1 MAKLVQKSGYIKS
14 EKAGGYMKYIATRE
28 GVEKLTGN
36 GPVTKGQRELIQ
48 KLLHDFPD
56 AVELFEYEDYRKAPT
71 LGTASAFITM
81 ALDANLHEINSE
93 SGYMSYIATRPRVER
108 CGTHGLFSSAA
119 AVDLDAAM
127 SELEA
132 HDGNVWTI
140 IYSLRRED
148 AARLG
153 YDNADAWRGLL
164 MLGAFAQAE
173 SESISANVRWGKRQA
188 MREGKTIIQYIRLY
202 AYEKGEDGKPKII
215 QEQADVVRSIYD
227 QYLSGA
233 SLRMIK
239 DRLEAEQIPN
249 VTGGSQWTI
258 TAIRSILTN
267 EKYCGDVLLQKTY
280 ISDCISR
287 KVIRNT
293 GQLPMYLVQN
303 HHEGIVERKTFDA
316 VQAEMARRSAGKSP
330 SKKNAPTGM
339 TSYASK
345 YALSERLVCGECGTL
360 YRRCTWSKQGRKRIV
375 WRCVSRLDYGTKYCH
390 NSPTLDEEPLQKAIL
405 AAINS
410 VMSQKSTLIRQITSA
425 MEMELAPVPGE
436 SMSLADIERLLG
448 ELNDQT
454 RELVA
459 ESARAEDASACTA
472 QLRAVMNE
480 AAVLKEKRALIEEQR
495 QSNAQAVRRIEDAAA
510 AMAQASTH
518 ISEWD
523 EALIRQL
530 VDTVKVNSAEKI
542 TVFLRGGI
550 QVEQDMI

>member
-1 MAKLVQKSGYIKS
+1 MRESPPKVITIPAKPEVARRQAVQRQLRVAAYCRVSTDDEEQLTSYEAQQNYYTDKIMTNREWTMAGIFADEGITGTSARKRPEFLKMIRLCKQKKIDIVLTKSISRFARNTVDCLNYIR
-14 EKAGGYMKYIATRE
+14 A
-28 GVEKLTGN
+28 L
-36 GPVTKGQRELIQ
+36 RELGI
-48 KLLHDFPD
+48 
-56 AVELFEYEDYRKAPT
+56 AVIFEKE
-71 LGTASAFITM
+71 
-81 ALDANLHEINSE
+81 NIN
-93 SGYMSYIATRPRVER
+93 T
-108 CGTHGLFSSAA
+108 
-119 AVDLDAAM
+119 
-127 SELEA
+127 LEA
-132 HDGNVWTI
+132 DSEILIT
-140 IYSLRRED
+140 
-148 AARLG
+148 
-153 YDNADAWRGLL
+153 

-188 MREGKTIIQYIRLY
+188 MREGKTIIQYNRLY

-330 SKKNAPTGM
+330 SQKNAPTGM

-410 VMSQKSTLIRQITSA
+410 VMSEKSTLIRKITSA

-436 SMSLADIERLLG
+436 SMSLADIERQLG

-459 ESARAEDASACTA
+459 ESARAEDATACTA
-472 QLRAVMNE
+472 QLRAIMNE

-542 TVFLRGGI
+542 TVFLRGGV
-550 QVEQDMI
+550 QVEQGMI

>member
-1 MAKLVQKSGYIKS
+1 M
-14 EKAGGYMKYIATRE
+14 
-28 GVEKLTGN
+28 
-36 GPVTKGQRELIQ
+36 
-48 KLLHDFPD
+48 H
-56 AVELFEYEDYRKAPT
+56 
-71 LGTASAFITM
+71 
-81 ALDANLHEINSE
+81 
-93 SGYMSYIATRPRVER
+93 
-108 CGTHGLFSSAA
+108 
-119 AVDLDAAM
+119 
-127 SELEA
+127 
-132 HDGNVWTI
+132 
-140 IYSLRRED
+140 IY
-148 AARLG
+148 
-153 YDNADAWRGLL
+153 N
-164 MLGAFAQAE
+164 
-173 SESISANVRWGKRQA
+173 
-188 MREGKTIIQYIRLY
+188 RLY

-215 QEQADVVRSIYD
+215 QEQAEAVRSIFE

-239 DRLEAEQIPN
+239 ERLEMEQIPN

-360 YRRCTWSKQGRKRIV
+360 YRRCTWSKQGRKSIV

-410 VMSQKSTLIRQITSA
+410 VMSQKSRLIRQITSA

-436 SMSLADIERLLG
+436 SMSLADIERRLG
-448 ELNDQT
+448 ELNNQT

-459 ESARAEDASACTA
+459 ESARAEDATACTA

-510 AMAQASTH
+510 AMAQVSTH

-542 TVFLRGGI
+542 TVFLRGGV

>member
-1 MAKLVQKSGYIKS
+1 MAEKLMTDGSMALREKQYQVITIEATEKPQNAKLRVAAYARVSSASDDQLNSFAAQNRHYSDLISSKENWKMVDIYADEGITGTSAEKREDFQRLLADCRRGLIDRVLVKSIS
-14 EKAGGYMKYIATRE
+14 RFAR
-28 GVEKLTGN
+28 N
-36 GPVTKGQRELIQ
+36 TKECLETIREL
-48 KLLHDFPD
+48 KSLG
-56 AVELFEYEDYRKAPT
+56 VGVYFEKE
-71 LGTASAFITM
+71 
-81 ALDANLHEINSE
+81 NIN
-93 SGYMSYIATRPRVER
+93 T
-108 CGTHGLFSSAA
+108 
-119 AVDLDAAM
+119 
-127 SELEA
+127 LEA
-132 HDGNVWTI
+132 DSEILIT
-140 IYSLRRED
+140 
-148 AARLG
+148 
-153 YDNADAWRGLL
+153 

-173 SESISANVRWGKRQA
+173 SESISANVRWSKRQA
-188 MREGKTIIQYIRLY
+188 MREGKTIIQYNRLY

-239 DRLEAEQIPN
+239 ERLEMEQIPN

-303 HHEGIVERKTFDA
+303 HHEGIVERKTFDV

-436 SMSLADIERLLG
+436 SMSLADIERRLG

-459 ESARAEDASACTA
+459 ESARAEDATACTA
-472 QLRAVMNE
+472 QLRAIMNE
-480 AAVLKEKRALIEEQR
+480 AAALKEKRAFIEEQR
-495 QSNAQAVRRIEDAAA
+495 QNNAQAVRRIEDAAA

-542 TVFLRGGI
+542 TVFLRGGV

>member
-1 MAKLVQKSGYIKS
+1 MRESPPKVITIPAKPEVARWQAVQRQLRVAAYCRVSTDDEEQLTSYEAQQNYYTDKIMTNREWTMAGIFADEGITGTSARKRPEFLKMIRLCKQKKIDIVLTKSISRFARNTVDCLNYIR
-14 EKAGGYMKYIATRE
+14 A
-28 GVEKLTGN
+28 L
-36 GPVTKGQRELIQ
+36 RELGI
-48 KLLHDFPD
+48 
-56 AVELFEYEDYRKAPT
+56 AVIFEKE
-71 LGTASAFITM
+71 
-81 ALDANLHEINSE
+81 NIN
-93 SGYMSYIATRPRVER
+93 T
-108 CGTHGLFSSAA
+108 
-119 AVDLDAAM
+119 
-127 SELEA
+127 LEA
-132 HDGNVWTI
+132 DSEILIT
-140 IYSLRRED
+140 
-148 AARLG
+148 
-153 YDNADAWRGLL
+153 

-188 MREGKTIIQYIRLY
+188 MREGKTIIQYNRLY

-330 SKKNAPTGM
+330 SKKNASTGM

-410 VMSQKSTLIRQITSA
+410 VMSEKSTLIRQITSA

-436 SMSLADIERLLG
+436 SMSLADIERRLG

-459 ESARAEDASACTA
+459 ESARVEDATACTA
-472 QLRAVMNE
+472 QLRAIMNE
-480 AAVLKEKRALIEEQR
+480 AAILKEKRALIEEQR

-542 TVFLRGGI
+542 TVFLRGGV
-550 QVEQDMI
+550 QVEQGMI

>member
-1 MAKLVQKSGYIKS
+1 MAEKHLTDGTTALTAQPRVIKIEAAEKSQNAQLRVAAYTRVSSDSDDQRNSFAAQNRYYAELISGKAEWRMVDIYADEGITGTSAAKREDFQRMMTDCRRGLIDQILVKSISRFARNTVDCLNYIR
-14 EKAGGYMKYIATRE
+14 A
-28 GVEKLTGN
+28 L
-36 GPVTKGQRELIQ
+36 RELGI
-48 KLLHDFPD
+48 
-56 AVELFEYEDYRKAPT
+56 AVIFEKE
-71 LGTASAFITM
+71 
-81 ALDANLHEINSE
+81 NIN
-93 SGYMSYIATRPRVER
+93 T
-108 CGTHGLFSSAA
+108 
-119 AVDLDAAM
+119 
-127 SELEA
+127 LEA
-132 HDGNVWTI
+132 DSEILIT
-140 IYSLRRED
+140 
-148 AARLG
+148 
-153 YDNADAWRGLL
+153 

-188 MREGKTIIQYIRLY
+188 MREGKTIIQYNRLY

-267 EKYCGDVLLQKTY
+267 EKYCGDVPLQKTY

-360 YRRCTWSKQGRKRIV
+360 YRRCTWSKQGRKRVV

-436 SMSLADIERLLG
+436 SMSLADIERRLG

-459 ESARAEDASACTA
+459 ESARAEDATACTA
-472 QLRAVMNE
+472 QLRAIMNE

-542 TVFLRGGI
+542 TVFLRGGV

>member
-1 MAKLVQKSGYIKS
+1 MDCLNYIR
-14 EKAGGYMKYIATRE
+14 A
-28 GVEKLTGN
+28 L
-36 GPVTKGQRELIQ
+36 RELGI
-48 KLLHDFPD
+48 
-56 AVELFEYEDYRKAPT
+56 AVIFEKE
-71 LGTASAFITM
+71 
-81 ALDANLHEINSE
+81 NIN
-93 SGYMSYIATRPRVER
+93 T
-108 CGTHGLFSSAA
+108 
-119 AVDLDAAM
+119 
-127 SELEA
+127 LEA
-132 HDGNVWTI
+132 DSEILIT
-140 IYSLRRED
+140 
-148 AARLG
+148 
-153 YDNADAWRGLL
+153 

-188 MREGKTIIQYIRLY
+188 MREGKTIIQYNRLY

-215 QEQADVVRSIYD
+215 QEQAEVVRSIYE

-239 DRLEAEQIPN
+239 DRLETEQIPN
-249 VTGGSQWTI
+249 VTG
-258 TAIRSILTN
+258 
-267 EKYCGDVLLQKTY
+267 KTY

-360 YRRCTWSKQGRKRIV
+360 YRRCTWSKQGRKRVV

-390 NSPTLDEEPLQKAIL
+390 NSPTLDEEPLQRAIL

-436 SMSLADIERLLG
+436 SMSLADIERRLD

-459 ESARAEDASACTA
+459 EAARAEDASACTA

-480 AAVLKEKRALIEEQR
+480 AAALKEKRAFIEEQR
-495 QSNAQAVRRIEDAAA
+495 QSNAQVVRRIEDAAA

-530 VDTVKVNSAEKI
+530 VDTVKVNSAKKI

-550 QVEQDMI
+550 QVEQGMI

>member
-1 MAKLVQKSGYIKS
+1 MRENPPKVITIPAKPEVARRQAVQRQLRVAAYCRVSTDDEEQLTSYEAQQNYYTDKIMTNREWTMAGIFADEGITGTSARKRPEFLKMIRLCKQKKIDIVLTKSISRFARNTVDCLNYIR
-14 EKAGGYMKYIATRE
+14 A
-28 GVEKLTGN
+28 L
-36 GPVTKGQRELIQ
+36 RELGI
-48 KLLHDFPD
+48 
-56 AVELFEYEDYRKAPT
+56 AVIFEKE
-71 LGTASAFITM
+71 
-81 ALDANLHEINSE
+81 NIN
-93 SGYMSYIATRPRVER
+93 T
-108 CGTHGLFSSAA
+108 
-119 AVDLDAAM
+119 
-127 SELEA
+127 LEA
-132 HDGNVWTI
+132 DSEILIT
-140 IYSLRRED
+140 
-148 AARLG
+148 
-153 YDNADAWRGLL
+153 

-188 MREGKTIIQYIRLY
+188 MREGKAIIQYDRLY

-215 QEQADVVRSIYD
+215 PEQAEVVRSIYE

-233 SLRMIK
+233 SFRMIK

-249 VTGGSQWTI
+249 VTGGPQWTI

-360 YRRCTWSKQGRKRIV
+360 HRRCTWSKQGRKRIV

-436 SMSLADIERLLG
+436 SMSLADIERRLD

-459 ESARAEDASACTA
+459 ESARAEDATACTA

-542 TVFLRGGI
+542 TVFLRGGV